1 MAWARA
7 KLFLAPALVTPR
19 EPDQASLFCG
29 LHQGKTDKEGNP
41 CLVDYLPYDIRGK
54 PLKLS
59 QHWEEQGSSK
69 VAGWEPRIATGG
81 TRGSKKTQGRHNCLV
96 TYTSSRSLLASRFP
110 GSF

>member
-41 CLVDYLPYDIRGK
+41 YLVDYLPYDTLGK
-54 PLKLS
+54 PLQQLS
-59 QHWEEQGSSK
+59 PNWEEQGSSI
-69 VAGWEPRIATGG
+69 VAGWEPGIATEGI
-81 TRGSKKTQGRHNCLV
+81 RGSKKT
-96 TYTSSRSLLASRFP
+96 
-110 GSF
+110 